1 MAPSYT
7 PDPDPPGPAHEA
19 SDPSQHKSH
28 LMRIADQVDRA
39 DGGSSFPRILH
50 SPIGALVVFLLLMA
64 VVVFI
69 GFPLWV
75 AR

>member
-7 PDPDPPGPAHEA
+7 PDPDASGTGREA

-39 DGGSSFPRILH
+39 DGGSAFPRILH
-50 SPIGALVVFLLLMA
+50 SRLGALVVFLLLVA